1 MSRWAW
7 HMRKR
12 VIYRKKPIF
21 LKLALSTRQKD
32 YREMYQLKNGILHRA
47 NRKIFALGQ
56 SYYPSF
62 HPQKHPVPPD
72 QDRVGEMK
80 KDCADMAAAGF
91 ELVRLAAVG
100 RVRRDN
106 GKIVVDFPLSRALFR
121 AGSSIAARIA
131 MIAITTRSSIR
142 VNNFLMVSSQK

>member
-1 MSRWAW
+1 
-7 HMRKR
+7 
-12 VIYRKKPIF
+12 
-21 LKLALSTRQKD
+21 
-32 YREMYQLKNGILHRA
+32 MYQLKNGILHRA

-80 KDCADMAAAGF
+80 KDFADMAAAGF

-106 GKIVVDFPLSRALFR
+106 GKIVVDFPLPDQLCSEAEKAGLTTCRTPGR
-121 AGSSIAARIA
+121 SSCGTNTTKRCRSSGGGSSATA
-131 MIAITTRSSIR
+131 
-142 VNNFLMVSSQK
+142 

>member
-1 MSRWAW
+1 
-7 HMRKR
+7 
-12 VIYRKKPIF
+12 
-21 LKLALSTRQKD
+21 
-32 YREMYQLKNGILHRA
+32 MYQLKNGILHRA

-62 HPQKHPVPPD
+62 HPLKHPVPPD

-80 KDCADMAAAGF
+80 KDFADMAAAGF

-106 GKIVVDFPLSRALFR
+106 GKIVVDFPLPDAPTMATNSPFSTVKL
-121 AGSSIAARIA
+121 
-131 MIAITTRSSIR
+131 TRSSA
-142 VNNFLMVSSQK
+142 VTAVSPLP

>member
-1 MSRWAW
+1 
-7 HMRKR
+7 
-12 VIYRKKPIF
+12 
-21 LKLALSTRQKD
+21 
-32 YREMYQLKNGILHRA
+32 MYQLKNGILHRA

-80 KDCADMAAAGF
+80 KDFADMAAAGF

-106 GKIVVDFPLSRALFR
+106 GKIVVDFPLPDQLCAEAEKAGLAAIANTTKRCRSSGG
-121 AGSSIAARIA
+121 GSSATA
-131 MIAITTRSSIR
+131 
-142 VNNFLMVSSQK
+142 